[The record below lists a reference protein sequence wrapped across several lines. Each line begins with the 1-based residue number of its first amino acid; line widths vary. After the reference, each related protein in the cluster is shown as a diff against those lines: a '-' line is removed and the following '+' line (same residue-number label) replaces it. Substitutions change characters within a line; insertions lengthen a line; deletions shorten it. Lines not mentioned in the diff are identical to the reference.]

1 MRVPPV
7 LIHVIFGFTKKNIP
21 IFGVPPSME
30 TLISHVL
37 LDNTTFFAR
46 KKRATPHSY
55 ETPWVPWARGQV
67 LPDRGLV
74 RYIVSNQIIIIY
86 NIIYIYISY
95 IIYHIYT
102 YLIYIYIIYISYI
115 IYLILYIIYIY
126 IIYRYLIYIYIIYY
140 ILYIYTHYILYIYVL
155 YIYLSYIYIYICMSY
170 I

>member
-86 NIIYIYISY
+86 NNIYIYIY
-95 IIYHIYT
+95 ILYYIS
-102 YLIYIYIIYISYI
+102 YIYIIYIHILYI
-115 IYLILYIIYIY
+115 YIIYIYLILYI
-126 IIYRYLIYIYIIYY
+126 LYY
-140 ILYIYTHYILYIYVL
+140 ILYIYYI
-155 YIYLSYIYIYICMSY
+155 
-170 I
+170 